1 MIKNVLELIVVVAA
15 QFCEIT
21 ENHRIVYF
29 KIVDFMV
36 RELCVNLGKK
46 SKPLNGFKL
55 GSDIFH
61 LHFRKNV
68 LWPQGRKQ
76 TGSRE
81 ILTVMRLLQSLDER

>member
-1 MIKNVLELIVVVAA
+1 MC
-15 QFCEIT
+15 QF
-21 ENHRIVYF
+21 
-29 KIVDFMV
+29 
-36 RELCVNLGKK
+36 GGK
-46 SKPLNGFKL
+46 SKPLNSFKL
-55 GSDIFH
+55 ESDIFH

>member
-1 MIKNVLELIVVVAA
+1 
-15 QFCEIT
+15 
-21 ENHRIVYF
+21 
-29 KIVDFMV
+29 MV

-68 LWPQGRKQ
+68 LWPRGRKQ